1 METSF
6 RYVREQL
13 EIKGKNRNEKEFYC
27 NYKKHIK
34 KKNIPKYCFEII
46 EKDGSTCFLRQIT
59 LM

>member
-1 METSF
+1 METKSETEMETSF

-34 KKNIPKYCFEII
+34 KQKYP
-46 EKDGSTCFLRQIT
+46 
-59 LM
+59 